1 MTVISLKANELRDL
15 TDEEL
20 IDKMAET
27 RKQLFN
33 LRFQHAT
40 GQLDNPR
47 KLRLVR
53 QDIARIMTIQG
64 ERQQAEASAGIQE
77 A

>member
-1 MTVISLKANELRDL
+1 MISLKANELRDMSD
-15 TDEEL
+15 DELVERL
-20 IDKMAET
+20 RET
-27 RKQLFN
+27 RKELFN

-47 KLRLVR
+47 KLGLVR
-53 QDIARIMTIQG
+53 QDIARIMTVQN
-64 ERQQAEASAGIQE
+64 ERKYQAEGQE

>member
-1 MTVISLKANELRDL
+1 MISLKANELRDL
-15 TDEEL
+15 SDEEL
-20 IDKMAET
+20 VERMRET

-53 QDIARIMTIQG
+53 QDIARIMTVQG
-64 ERQQAEASAGIQE
+64 ERERSAAGAEGQE

>member
-1 MTVISLKANELRDL
+1 LKANELRDL

-20 IDKMAET
+20 VEHMRDT

-47 KLRLVR
+47 KLRLIR
-53 QDIARIMTIQG
+53 QDIARIMTIQN
-64 ERQQAEASAGIQE
+64 ERGKKSVAEVQE
-77 A
+77 AK

>member
-1 MTVISLKANELRDL
+1 VISLKANELRDL
-15 TDEEL
+15 SDDEL
-20 IDKMAET
+20 IERMRET

-53 QDIARIMTIQG
+53 QDIARIMTVQG
-64 ERQQAEASAGIQE
+64 ERERVATGTEGQE

>member
-1 MTVISLKANELRDL
+1 MKANELRDL

-20 IDKMAET
+20 VEHMRDT

-47 KLRLVR
+47 KLRLIR
-53 QDIARIMTIQG
+53 QDIARIMTIQN
-64 ERQQAEASAGIQE
+64 ERGKKSVAEVQE
-77 A
+77 AK

>member
-1 MTVISLKANELRDL
+1 LKANELRDL
-15 TDEEL
+15 SDEEL
-20 IDKMAET
+20 VERMRET

-53 QDIARIMTIQG
+53 QDIARIMTVQG
-64 ERQQAEASAGIQE
+64 ERERGAAAEGQE

>member
-1 MTVISLKANELRDL
+1 MSD
-15 TDEEL
+15 DEL
-20 IDKMAET
+20 IERMRET

-53 QDIARIMTIQG
+53 QDIARIMTVQG
-64 ERQQAEASAGIQE
+64 ERERVAAATEGQE

>member
-1 MTVISLKANELRDL
+1 VKAHELRDM

-20 IDKMAET
+20 TERLKDT

-33 LRFQHAT
+33 LRFQQAT

-47 KLRLVR
+47 KLRQAR
-53 QDIARIMTIQG
+53 QDIARIMTVQNQ
-64 ERQQAEASAGIQE
+64 RMPKVQE

>member
-1 MTVISLKANELRDL
+1 MRD
-15 TDEEL
+15 
-20 IDKMAET
+20 T

-47 KLRLVR
+47 KLRLIR
-53 QDIARIMTIQG
+53 QDIARIMTIQN
-64 ERQQAEASAGIQE
+64 ERGKESVAEVQE
-77 A
+77 AK

>member
-1 MTVISLKANELRDL
+1 MKANELRDL
-15 TDEEL
+15 SDDEL
-20 IDKMAET
+20 IERMRET

-53 QDIARIMTIQG
+53 QDIARIMTVQG
-64 ERQQAEASAGIQE
+64 ERERVVAGVEGQE

>member
-1 MTVISLKANELRDL
+1 MRANELRDL
-15 TDEEL
+15 SDEEL
-20 IDKMAET
+20 IERMRET

-53 QDIARIMTIQG
+53 QDIARIMTVQG
-64 ERQQAEASAGIQE
+64 ERERAAQAQGQE

>member
-1 MTVISLKANELRDL
+1 VIFLKANELRDL

-20 IDKMAET
+20 DEKLRET

-47 KLRLVR
+47 KLGQVR
-53 QDIARIMTIQG
+53 HDIARIFTVRN
-64 ERQQAEASAGIQE
+64 ERELKSSEAEG
-77 A
+77 

>member
-1 MTVISLKANELRDL
+1 MISLKANELRDL
-15 TDEEL
+15 SDDEL
-20 IDKMAET
+20 IERMGET

-53 QDIARIMTIQG
+53 QDIARIMTVQG
-64 ERQQAEASAGIQE
+64 ERERVAATTEGQE

>member
-1 MTVISLKANELRDL
+1 MTDDELVQRL
-15 TDEEL
+15 S
-20 IDKMAET
+20 ET

-53 QDIARIMTIQG
+53 QDIARIMTVQEERNFAG
-64 ERQQAEASAGIQE
+64 EQE
-77 A
+77 ATS

>member
-1 MTVISLKANELRDL
+1 VISLKANELRDL
-15 TDEEL
+15 SDEEL
-20 IDKMAET
+20 IERMRET

-53 QDIARIMTIQG
+53 QDIARIMTVQG
-64 ERQQAEASAGIQE
+64 ERERSATGAEGQE

>member
-1 MTVISLKANELRDL
+1 LKVNELRDM
-15 TDEEL
+15 TDDEL
-20 IDKMAET
+20 VDQMRET

-47 KLRLVR
+47 KLKVVR
-53 QDIARIMTIQG
+53 QDIARIMTIQN
-64 ERQQAEASAGIQE
+64 ERGQASGAEVQE
-77 A
+77 AK

>member
-1 MTVISLKANELRDL
+1 MVISLKANELRDL

-20 IDKMAET
+20 DEKMRET

-53 QDIARIMTIQG
+53 QDIARILTIQG
-64 ERQQAEASAGIQE
+64 ERQPEETGAESQE